1 MTVID
6 RGDSRPP
13 PIPERKLNIST
24 PGIPW
29 YRDIKVIRIVAQLA
43 FAIAALAAGTYLV
56 GGLVSNLRASNLSLD
71 FNIYR
76 GPFNVA
82 INEGPSLTEEWTW
95 LRETG
100 SIITATWIV
109 WGALI
114 AALLYLGWQQ
124 YRAGRLGILHV
135 TAAAVPLV
143 AFLKL
148 SPEVI
153 GAWVTGLG
161 LTPETAVIVGGVAW
175 VSLLVLAVV
184 AGYYAYSQHKLDL
197 RPAVNLLVLLVVIT
211 LLSPPDT
218 VGAQIAQ
225 TLQDLFR
232 GGTIARAFAT
242 GVVNTLVVV
251 VVSLIACTLLGIFVG
266 VGLLSNNFLVRSLS
280 AVYVEIFRNTPLLIQ
295 LLFIYRTFTL
305 LLPAPRQ
312 SIFSPEWLG
321 ENSVYILN
329 ARGFYFPALIPTESV
344 TWFWVGLI
352 AGVIAFI
359 ALRYWRTQLQ
369 ERTGQPA
376 QTLRYALLPALLLL
390 AAGYLLSGTPFTVD
404 YPALDRLNVVGGM
417 NFSIAFVSLF
427 IGLTLYTAAFVADI
441 VRAGIQA
448 VPYGQIE
455 AARAQGFSRTQVL
468 NLIVLP
474 QALRLIVPPLGNQ
487 YVNLSKNS
495 SLAVAV
501 TYVDV
506 YRVAALANNE
516 SGQAVPFFV
525 GLMLVYLAIS
535 LLLSLIMN
543 SVNNLTRV
551 RTR

>member
-1 MTVID
+1 
-6 RGDSRPP
+6 
-13 PIPERKLNIST
+13 
-24 PGIPW
+24 
-29 YRDIKVIRIVAQLA
+29 
-43 FAIAALAAGTYLV
+43 
-56 GGLVSNLRASNLSLD
+56 
-71 FNIYR
+71 
-76 GPFNVA
+76 
-82 INEGPSLTEEWTW
+82 
-95 LRETG
+95 
-100 SIITATWIV
+100 
-109 WGALI
+109 
-114 AALLYLGWQQ
+114 
-124 YRAGRLGILHV
+124 
-135 TAAAVPLV
+135 
-143 AFLKL
+143 
-148 SPEVI
+148 
-153 GAWVTGLG
+153 
-161 LTPETAVIVGGVAW
+161 
-175 VSLLVLAVV
+175 
-184 AGYYAYSQHKLDL
+184 
-197 RPAVNLLVLLVVIT
+197 
-211 LLSPPDT
+211 
-218 VGAQIAQ
+218 
-225 TLQDLFR
+225 
-232 GGTIARAFAT
+232 
-242 GVVNTLVVV
+242 
-251 VVSLIACTLLGIFVG
+251 VVSLVACTLLGIFVG

-376 QTLRYALLPALLLL
+376 QTLRYALLPALLIL

-455 AARAQGFSRTQVL
+455 AARAQGFSRGQVL